1 MEEGLAELSRRGVRG
16 ILAPTPLEFLFGFFL
31 YCVLVLRPL
40 LMCPTGG
47 ERPNTTHNQ
56 HRCCCEGFWK
66 SHQAVC
72 QDSVQFSVF

>member
-31 YCVLVLRPL
+31 YCVSVLRPL

-47 ERPNTTHNQ
+47 EKT
-56 HRCCCEGFWK
+56 
-66 SHQAVC
+66 
-72 QDSVQFSVF
+72 